1 MRVNKR
7 EWGSGDVLSPTHVS
21 APGSRQ
27 ASHFLW
33 SCLLPCKVEPY
44 HLTHRV
50 DGRIKCKDLAQPQVS
65 QLT

>member
-7 EWGSGDVLSPTHVS
+7 EWGSGDMLSPTYVS

-33 SCLLPCKVEPY
+33 SCLLLCKVEPY